1 MNIEKRL
8 KKRLKNRLKK
18 RLKKRSDKIPG
29 EEIRE
34 EIEVFQNGQIA
45 TLEMMEVP
53 DSQNGNMVRKID
65 HID

>member
-1 MNIEKRL
+1 MNIEK
-8 KKRLKNRLKK
+8 RLKK

-34 EIEVFQNGQIA
+34 EIEVLQNGQIA